1 MDQPIMPSTGTE
13 ARGDIGPGKDTES
26 DTELNENW
34 NEEQAREVNE
44 ANDINSQLCNNQ
56 EYPGDQLKK
65 CA

>member
-1 MDQPIMPSTGTE
+1 MDQAIMPSTGTE
-13 ARGDIGPGKDTES
+13 AWGDIGPSQNTEC
-26 DTELNENW
+26 DTELDENR

-56 EYPGDQLKK
+56 EYPGNQLKK